1 MCFFS
6 SQELTKSLVVALNQE
21 VEPNLVDVSCDPL
34 PTPWGSRSASPY
46 PSLDT
51 GEIVN
56 EMPSAPDVEVYHGN
70 SGFQPIPNAKII
82 DDSPGNSPSE
92 GILPVGGVVK
102 GHSLPNEKSES
113 LARLKIESD
122 GTSREVT
129 GSLKAF
135 VINPGIKEEKVQE
148 SPGGGINSTKETSR
162 KEMAGTKEPDTV
174 MTGSLMKPS
183 TGKAVVVKGPEF
195 EKVDD
200 GKEPSKVDLNCAKDT
215 SQVKRVFGEEFSSA
229 KMACGNGKSFDEK
242 VDSAECSVEGA
253 SNDVK
258 TDVLGCDSR
267 DLKTSSWYIED
278 NSKENNCETM
288 QRQIQEESVV
298 TVPKSDESEIKKKL
312 LEPSCAVT
320 TNPFILSHRRVA
332 SSPSIIM
339 VEPFD
344 NRPASD
350 ERDSYELTYL
360 EKSRSDPDLRSP
372 SKQLLYESQ
381 VSQKFCFSFECT
393 TT

>member
-1 MCFFS
+1 M
-6 SQELTKSLVVALNQE
+6 
-21 VEPNLVDVSCDPL
+21 DVSCDPL
-34 PTPWGSRSASPY
+34 HTPWGSRSASPY

-70 SGFQPIPNAKII
+70 SGFQRIPNAKIL
-82 DDSPGNSPSE
+82 DDTPGNSPSE

-113 LARLKIESD
+113 LARLKIQSD
-122 GTSREVT
+122 STSREVT

-135 VINPGIKEEKVQE
+135 VINRGIKEEKVQE
-148 SPGGGINSTKETSR
+148 SPGGAINSTKETSR

-174 MTGSLMKPS
+174 MSG
-183 TGKAVVVKGPEF
+183 GEVVVVKGPGF

-200 GKEPSKVDLNCAKDT
+200 DKEPSKVDLNCAKDT

-229 KMACGNGKSFDEK
+229 NMACGNGKSFDEK
-242 VDSAECSVEGA
+242 VDSAERSVDEA
-253 SNDVK
+253 NNDVK
-258 TDVLGCDSR
+258 TDMLDCDSR
-267 DLKTSSWYIED
+267 DLKTPSWYIED
-278 NSKENNCETM
+278 NSKENYETT
-288 QRQIQEESVV
+288 QRQIQGESVA

-312 LEPSCAVT
+312 LEPSYAVMT
-320 TNPFILSHRRVA
+320 DPFILSHRRVA
-332 SSPSIIM
+332 SSPSRIM

-381 VSQKFCFSFECT
+381 VSQKFCFSFKCT
-393 TT
+393 TYYLNIFSKLIS

>member
-1 MCFFS
+1 M
-6 SQELTKSLVVALNQE
+6 
-21 VEPNLVDVSCDPL
+21 DVSCDPL
-34 PTPWGSRSASPY
+34 HTPWGSRSASPY

-70 SGFQPIPNAKII
+70 SGFQPIPNAKIL

-113 LARLKIESD
+113 LARLKIQNDS
-122 GTSREVT
+122 TSREVT

-135 VINPGIKEEKVQE
+135 VINRGIKEEKVPE
-148 SPGGGINSTKETSR
+148 SPGDVINSTKETSR

-174 MTGSLMKPS
+174 MSG
-183 TGKAVVVKGPEF
+183 GEVVVVKGPGF

-200 GKEPSKVDLNCAKDT
+200 DKEPSKVDLNCAKDT

-229 KMACGNGKSFDEK
+229 KMACGNGKSLDEK
-242 VDSAECSVEGA
+242 VDSAERSVDEA
-253 SNDVK
+253 NNDVK
-258 TDVLGCDSR
+258 TDMLDCDSR
-267 DLKTSSWYIED
+267 DLKTPSWYIED
-278 NSKENNCETM
+278 NSKENYETT
-288 QRQIQEESVV
+288 QRQIQGESVA
-298 TVPKSDESEIKKKL
+298 TVLKSDESEIKKKL
-312 LEPSCAVT
+312 LEPSCAVMT
-320 TNPFILSHRRVA
+320 DPFILSHRRVA
-332 SSPSIIM
+332 SSPSRIM

-344 NRPASD
+344 NRAASD
-350 ERDSYELTYL
+350 ERDNYELTYL

-381 VSQKFCFSFECT
+381 VSQQFCFSFKCT
-393 TT
+393 TYYLNIFSKLIS